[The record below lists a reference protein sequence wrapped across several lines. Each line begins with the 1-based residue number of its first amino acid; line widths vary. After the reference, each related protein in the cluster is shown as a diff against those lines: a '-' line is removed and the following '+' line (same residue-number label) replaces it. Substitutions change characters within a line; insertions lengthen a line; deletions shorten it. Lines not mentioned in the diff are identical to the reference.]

1 MHDVHSARQAAEQ
14 GRLEEWVHAYLS
26 SGAWADPAFVAG
38 LRRQRR
44 WWLGPLCLPLVAV
57 TRVCG
62 PEPDLEYPQAPV
74 RWEAK
79 VAAMAAEIS
88 DPLAWPPFI
97 TEYRDGTLS
106 LRDGNHRHE
115 ALRRRGVTEF
125 WAIVWCNSAA
135 DAEAAAMRLR

>member
-44 WWLGPLCLPLVAV
+44 WWLGPLCLPLVAG

-62 PEPDLEYPQAPV
+62 PEPAPENPQAPG

-79 VAAMAAEIS
+79 GAAVGAAIP
-88 DPLAWPPFI
+88 DPLAWPPVLP
-97 TEYRDGTLS
+97 EY
-106 LRDGNHRHE
+106 HE
-115 ALRRRGVTEF
+115 
-125 WAIVWCNSAA
+125 
-135 DAEAAAMRLR
+135 

>member
-88 DPLAWPPFI
+88 DPLALPPFI

-106 LRDGNHRHE
+106 LRDGNHRH
-115 ALRRRGVTEF
+115 AGKGHSVRQTDIQLR
-125 WAIVWCNSAA
+125 SAKP
-135 DAEAAAMRLR
+135 LRPKGNLSREDG

>member
-44 WWLGPLCLPLVAV
+44 WWLGPLCLTLVAV

-62 PEPDLEYPQAPV
+62 PEPVLGYAQAPV
-74 RWEAK
+74 RWEAQ
-79 VAAMAAEIS
+79 VAAMECELS
-88 DPLAWPPFI
+88 NPRTCAWLS
-97 TEYRDGTLS
+97 TE
-106 LRDGNHRHE
+106 H
-115 ALRRRGVTEF
+115 
-125 WAIVWCNSAA
+125 
-135 DAEAAAMRLR
+135 